1 LAACGF
7 QRNVPAFAIQG
18 TQPRSDLRI
27 NCTMIPNEN
36 DFVEDDPLAAPMPRK
51 GQRSRARGRQTGR
64 RVGSAADTWEQAKE
78 KAGLARERTEFFL
91 RENPVPLILGA
102 LAAGLAIGLAIRYSA
117 SSEQK
122 ETETKSPL
130 GHVDWSI
137 LSLPFLWPIL
147 KSLKE
152 KYDDSA
158 AAVRESVGQVRK
170 IDIDRYTK
178 PVRKRWKS
186 WTH

>member
-1 LAACGF
+1 
-7 QRNVPAFAIQG
+7 
-18 TQPRSDLRI
+18 
-27 NCTMIPNEN
+27 MIPDDN

-64 RVGSAADTWEQAKE
+64 RGGAADSWEQAKE
-78 KAGLARERTEFFL
+78 KASLARERTEFFL

-102 LAAGLAIGLAIRYSA
+102 LAAGLAIGLAIRYA
-117 SSEQK
+117 ATAEEK
-122 ETETKSPL
+122 KPEVKSPL
-130 GHVDWSI
+130 GRVDWSI

-152 KYDDSA
+152 KYHDSA
-158 AAVRESVGQVRK
+158 DVVRDSVGRVRK
-170 IDIDRYTK
+170 IDIERYTK